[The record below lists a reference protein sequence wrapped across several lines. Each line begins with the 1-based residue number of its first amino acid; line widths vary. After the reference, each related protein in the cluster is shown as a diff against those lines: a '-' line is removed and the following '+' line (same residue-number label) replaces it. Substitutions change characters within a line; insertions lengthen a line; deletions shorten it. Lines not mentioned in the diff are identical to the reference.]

1 MPPLLGQIFFNE
13 RVVMVFISQ
22 VSVTIILLFLT
33 LKLFGRY
40 RERRQP
46 ATRYITLTSL
56 FLSLTTCLQLL
67 DMLVMD
73 PFIGIRRVG
82 LSLAFAVSAIANIF
96 LYLFMLEIFS
106 KGRQSGGVKL
116 KIFAVVE
123 GAIAV
128 LLPILGPTTAVGTTL
143 LDAFTILLLVH
154 LAFALALYL
163 ALIRVTSLAIHGT
176 ADALAK
182 RGFSYIRIAAVSI
195 IAAYLLFVMDSVW
208 TALVE
213 PEGYTYWVIGGW
225 IAAGISG
232 ILLYVGFVLPRRL
245 RQQT

>member
-1 MPPLLGQIFFNE
+1 LLGQIFFNE
-13 RVVMVFISQ
+13 RVVMVFLSE
-22 VSVTIILLFLT
+22 VSVAAILLFLT
-33 LKLFGRY
+33 LKLYGRY

-56 FLSLTTCLQLL
+56 FLSLTSCLQLL

-73 PFIGIRRVG
+73 PLIGIRRVG
-82 LSLAFAVSAIANIF
+82 LSLAFAMSAIANIF
-96 LYLFMLEIFS
+96 LYAFMLEIFS
-106 KGRQSGGVKL
+106 KGVKSGGAKF
-116 KIFAVVE
+116 KIFAFAE

-128 LLPILGPTTAVGTTL
+128 LLPIMGPTTAVGTTL
-143 LDAFTILLLVH
+143 LDTFTILLLVH

-163 ALIRVTSLAIHGT
+163 ALITVTSRAIHST
-176 ADALAK
+176 SDALAK
-182 RGFSYIRIAAVSI
+182 RGFSYIRLAAVAI

-208 TALVE
+208 TALFE

-245 RQQT
+245 RNQP

>member
-1 MPPLLGQIFFNE
+1 
-13 RVVMVFISQ
+13 
-22 VSVTIILLFLT
+22 
-33 LKLFGRY
+33 
-40 RERRQP
+40 
-46 ATRYITLTSL
+46 
-56 FLSLTTCLQLL
+56 
-67 DMLVMD
+67 MLVMD
-73 PFIGIRRVG
+73 PFVGIRRVG

-106 KGRQSGGVKL
+106 KGRQSGGAKL
-116 KIFAVVE
+116 KIFAIVE
-123 GAIAV
+123 GAIVV
-128 LLPILGPTTAVGTTL
+128 LLPILGPTTAVGSTL
-143 LDAFTILLLVH
+143 LDAFTVLLLVH

-163 ALIRVTSLAIHGT
+163 ALIRVTSRAIHGT
-176 ADALAK
+176 TDSVAK
-182 RGFSYIRIAAVSI
+182 RGFSYIRMAAVSI

-232 ILLYVGFVLPRRL
+232 VLLYVGFVLPRRL